1 MLHSGVLEEPNFI
14 THRAIQKYVFSRPD
28 PDNVRA
34 SGDTSPMKLKS
45 VRLENFQGVA
55 GATEVSIGDFAV
67 LVGRNDV
74 GKSTLLKALDLFLN
88 GVTPSPDSNNAQ
100 NQTSNIAIELAFF
113 LPPTSIVIDEAIST
127 SFESEQLLDENDL
140 LRLRR
145 EWDTSATRPT
155 PKTYIRRKTFGED
168 DFLLAT
174 EKELIKKCE
183 KLKIDTK
190 KANGEEFNNAEKR
203 QKLRRA
209 LIDAGATTNY
219 EWLPLPTSGT
229 ARAKLIHD
237 AVKKL
242 LPPFQYFRADTS
254 LDESDTA
261 IQKYFRSITSD
272 ALAATGMEKTEDH
285 VRNALKGILSSITA
299 KINQVVSQNDLIE
312 PHIEFDWSKAVT
324 TSFRST
330 GNQADV
336 PLSQRGDGFRR
347 IAMMAYFEHLA
358 EQDAGEGQ
366 QIIFGFEEPE
376 TFLHPT
382 AQEQLFEKLESLCE
396 ANHQV
401 LLTSHSPIIVARTKS
416 ESLIHVTNEGGNTS
430 YVSGVTDLRPI
441 ADDIGI
447 RVDNQFMSLFDS
459 AKVLLLV
466 EGIDDAVA
474 LEHVATEYKGASLI
488 PGTFSDLSVALL
500 PIGGCGSIQHW
511 VQLDLLKKL
520 TKPFFIFLDSDKDS
534 IAATSPNAT
543 ALSALGFT
551 LGLNCAI
558 TQKRSLEN
566 YILPAAL
573 SRLVPDA
580 TIAYSDFDHVKDICK
595 KHPQAGKFG
604 GKKVTEHHFTHLTF
618 DELRAAFCPNG
629 SDDEFLTLFHAVTKL
644 IP

>member
-1 MLHSGVLEEPNFI
+1 
-14 THRAIQKYVFSRPD
+14 
-28 PDNVRA
+28 
-34 SGDTSPMKLKS
+34 MKLKS
-45 VRLENFQGVA
+45 VKLENYQGVA
-55 GATEVSIGDFAV
+55 GATEIPIGDFTV

-74 GKSTLLKALDLFLN
+74 GKSTLLKAFDLFLN

-100 NQTSNIAIELAFF
+100 NQTQIISIELAFS
-113 LPPTSIVIDEAIST
+113 PSQTPIVIDEAIST
-127 SFESEQLLDENDL
+127 SFEAEQLLDEDGL

-145 EWDTSATRPT
+145 EWNTSATRPT
-155 PKTYIRRKTFGED
+155 PKTYIRRATFGED
-168 DFLLAT
+168 DFLLST

-183 KLKIDTK
+183 KIKIDTK
-190 KANGEEFNNAEKR
+190 KANGEEFNNVEKR
-203 QKLRRA
+203 QKLRNA
-209 LIDAGATTNY
+209 LTKAGAVTAY
-219 EWLPLPTSGT
+219 EWLLLPTSGT

-237 AVKKL
+237 AAKAL

-261 IQKYFRSITSD
+261 IQKYFRGITND
-272 ALAATGMEKTEDH
+272 ALAATGMQGTEDH
-285 VRNALKGILSSITA
+285 VRRALQGVLSSITA
-299 KINQVVSQNDLIE
+299 KINQVVSEIDLIE

-324 TSFRST
+324 TSFRTT

-358 EQDAGEGQ
+358 EQDAGEGE

-416 ESLIHVTNEGGNTS
+416 ESLIHVTKHGGTTT
-430 YVSGVTDLRPI
+430 YASGVADLRPI

-474 LEHVATEYKGASLI
+474 LEHVAGQYKVADLI
-488 PGTFSDLSVALL
+488 HATFSDLSVAIL

-534 IAATSPNAT
+534 IAAPSPNAT
-543 ALSALGFT
+543 ALSDLGFT
-551 LGLNCAI
+551 IGVNCAI

-573 SRLVPDA
+573 NRLVPDVPI
-580 TIAYSDFDHVKDICK
+580 TYTDFDHVKNLCK
-595 KHPQAGKFG
+595 KHPQAAKLG
-604 GKKVTEHHFTHLTF
+604 GKNVAERHFSHLTF
-618 DELRAAFCPNG
+618 NELRAAFCPDG
-629 SDDEFLTLFHAVTKL
+629 SNDEFLTLFKAVTKL
-644 IP
+644 VP